1 MAKNEQEIK
10 KEIRVENKRTSEN
23 LNKVNVGFFN
33 SYIDINLVKGY
44 FFVVSFLYED
54 ISLPKAY

>member
-23 LNKVNVGFFN
+23 LNKVNVGFSN
-33 SYIDINLVKGY
+33 SYIDINFVKGY
-44 FFVVSFLYED
+44 FFVVSFL
-54 ISLPKAY
+54 

>member
-44 FFVVSFLYED
+44 FFVVSFLS
-54 ISLPKAY
+54 I